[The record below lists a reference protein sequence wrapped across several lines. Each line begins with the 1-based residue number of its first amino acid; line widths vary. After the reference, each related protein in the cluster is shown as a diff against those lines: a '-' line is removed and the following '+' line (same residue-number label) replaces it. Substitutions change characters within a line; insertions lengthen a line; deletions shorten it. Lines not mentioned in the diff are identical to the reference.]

1 MLSGGSIAGLYR
13 IALFLG
19 DIVTSSFS
27 ICLFKSCSIYKVCF
41 FIIII
46 DVCQYNNLVI
56 KHRKYCQRCK
66 KNLLAICC
74 KRVHSLVLACRFQ
87 ILPTDI
93 RINSRDVLSISILL
107 SWGYSIIKGSFLSC
121 TYWTPWTKYAW
132 PKIFSA
138 KWKYNPMQYL
148 WHFQSGYITSN

>member
-27 ICLFKSCSIYKVCF
+27 ICLFKSYIIYKELF
-41 FIIII
+41 FMVIKN
-46 DVCQYNNLVI
+46 YNLVI
-56 KHRKYCQRCK
+56 KHWKYCQRCK

-107 SWGYSIIKGSFLSC
+107 SWSYSIIKGSFLSC

-138 KWKYNPMQYL
+138 KWKYNHVQYS
-148 WHFQSGYITSN
+148 WHFQSGYYY